1 MSFRVM
7 GLLAVLLLARGSASL
22 AAQATAPPTR
32 GPIIDVHFHAGPI
45 DTSRRAP
52 NPVTGVLPPWRNQAD
67 FVAAAFDTLAH
78 YGIVRAVTSGPL
90 EEVTRWHA
98 AASLRIVPAVW
109 TLPSYPL
116 PTVDR
121 LREEMRAG
129 RVRVLGELGLQYLGM
144 SPDDPRM
151 ESYYALAEELDVP
164 VAIHTGPGPSEVVP
178 EANRP
183 LGNPLLL
190 APVLDRHPRMRLY
203 LMHGVSRYTPEAIEL
218 MRRYPTVY
226 ADLARQTWTSPRDVA
241 YERLRALMEAGLGK
255 RLMFGSDVGGSL
267 EAIAFAIE
275 RIESASFLSAAEKR
289 DIFYCNAVRF
299 FRFEG
304 LSCP

>member
-7 GLLAVLLLARGSASL
+7 GLLAVVLLPSGSVSL
-22 AAQATAPPTR
+22 AAQATTPPTR
-32 GPIIDVHFHAGPI
+32 GPIIDVHFHTGPG
-45 DTSRRAP
+45 DTGTRRAP

-78 YGIVRAVTSGPL
+78 YGIVRVVTSGPL
-90 EEVTRWHA
+90 EEVARWHA
-98 AASLRIVPAVW
+98 ADSLRIVPAVGYAY
-109 TLPSYPL
+109 LPS
-116 PTVDR
+116 VDR

-129 RVRVLGELGLQYLGM
+129 RVRVLGELGLQYRGM
-144 SPDDPRM
+144 SPDDPRV
-151 ESYYALAEELDVP
+151 EPYYALAEELDIP
-164 VAIHTGPGPSEVVP
+164 VAIHTGPGPAARVP
-178 EANRP
+178 EAYRP

-203 LMHGVSRYTPEAIEL
+203 LMHGVSRYTPEAIAL

-226 ADLARQTWTSPRDVA
+226 ADLARQTWGRDRDTA
-241 YERLRALMEAGLGK
+241 YARLRALMEAGLGK
-255 RLMFGSDVGGSL
+255 RLMFGTDVDL
-267 EAIAFAIE
+267 EAIARAIE
-275 RIESASFLSAAEKR
+275 RIESAPFLSAAEKR
-289 DIFYCNAVRF
+289 DILYCNAVRF

>member
-7 GLLAVLLLARGSASL
+7 GLLAVVLLPSGSVSL
-22 AAQATAPPTR
+22 AAQATTPPAR
-32 GPIIDVHFHAGPI
+32 GPIIDVHFHAVPR
-45 DTSRRAP
+45 DSARRSWAP
-52 NPVTGVLPPWRNQAD
+52 NPVTGVLPPWRNQA
-67 FVAAAFDTLAH
+67 VAAAFDTLAH

-90 EEVTRWHA
+90 EEVARWHA
-98 AASLRIVPAVW
+98 RDSLRIVPAVW
-109 TLPSYPL
+109 TLDGHPL
-116 PTVDR
+116 PSVDR

-144 SPDDPRM
+144 SPNDPRI
-151 ESYYALAEELDVP
+151 EPYYALAEELDVP
-164 VAIHTGPGPSEVVP
+164 VAIHTGPGPSARVP

-183 LGNPLLL
+183 LGNPLLI

-218 MRRYPTVY
+218 MRRYPTAY
-226 ADLARQTWTSPRDVA
+226 ADLARQTWGSDRDTA
-241 YERLRALMEAGLGK
+241 YARLRALIEAGLGK
-255 RLMFGSDVGGSL
+255 RLMFGTDVGL
-267 EAIAFAIE
+267 ERIAFAIE
-275 RIESASFLSAAEKR
+275 RIESAPFLSAAEKR